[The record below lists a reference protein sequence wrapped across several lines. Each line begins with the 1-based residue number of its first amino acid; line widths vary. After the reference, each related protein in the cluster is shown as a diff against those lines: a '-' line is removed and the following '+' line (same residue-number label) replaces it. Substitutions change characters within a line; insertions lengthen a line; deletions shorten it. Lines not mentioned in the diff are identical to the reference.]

1 MTMKKVK
8 LAILFLFAL
17 ANFTKAVADDYIPL
31 VKEGAAWRY
40 DMRYQTGDTQSNITF
55 CFEGDTIIE
64 NEKYKC
70 LYVKM
75 IFTYPE
81 YHVTSR
87 FDSAWQEQGKKVYV
101 WNGYL
106 NKKVLYYDF
115 SLRKDDAIPCICN
128 EPEDAI
134 GKVTDEDT
142 IEVNGIK
149 RRRLE
154 VSYEYEERGKQ
165 QTVRA
170 YWVEGIGSSHAL
182 STPVA
187 FAPGGYD
194 YFEYFENGN
203 CFFTQENFYLP
214 RNGAGTASGISSC
227 YSENMGKTH
236 SEDCFDLQG
245 RRLKGEPKRG
255 VYIKDGK
262 KYCR

>member
-1 MTMKKVK
+1 MKKIQ
-8 LAILFLFAL
+8 LAILSLFSFASL
-17 ANFTKAVADDYIPL
+17 STAVAYDYIPL
-31 VKEGAAWRY
+31 VKEGAVWRY

-55 CFEGDTIIE
+55 WFEGDTIIE
-64 NEKYKC
+64 QEKYKS
-70 LYVKM
+70 LYLQV

-81 YHVTSR
+81 YRVTR
-87 FDSAWQEQGKKVYV
+87 GFHSAWQEQGKKVYV

-106 NKKVLYYDF
+106 NRKELYYDF
-115 SLRKDDAIPCICN
+115 SLKKDDAMPNIYD

-134 GKVTDEDT
+134 GTVTDEDT

-149 RRRLE
+149 RRRL
-154 VSYEYEERGKQ
+154 VVNYEYEERGRQ
-165 QTVRA
+165 QVAKA

-182 STPVA
+182 SSPVA

-194 YFEYFENGN
+194 YFEYFENGT
-203 CFFTQENFYLP
+203 CLFTRENFYLP